1 MISEVGVA
9 GCRAPPDVE
18 RGKYRRLGG
27 TKAKGLPVS
36 GVLQPE
42 CIMCS
47 EQSVM
52 EEGSV
57 PGRFGNL

>member
-18 RGKYRRLGG
+18 RGKYSRLGG
-27 TKAKGLPVS
+27 TKAWGLPVS

-42 CIMCS
+42 CMMCS
-47 EQSVM
+47 EQS
-52 EEGSV
+52 
-57 PGRFGNL
+57 